1 LKRDMDLIRELMLAI
16 ESGKHEFTQSEGLE
30 GTDAE
35 PEVIFYHLRLLN
47 QAGYLAF
54 PSETVGGAS
63 FEVQGLTWEGHE
75 FIDTIR
81 DPEVWKR
88 TKGAMAK
95 AGGWTVGL
103 IKDLG
108 TAYLKHIIKEKA
120 GIDLG

>member
-1 LKRDMDLIRELMLAI
+1 MDLIRELLLAI
-16 ESGKHEFTQSEGLE
+16 ENGKQEFTQADRLE
-30 GTDAE
+30 NNEAE
-35 PEVIFYHLRLLN
+35 PAAIFYHLRLLN
-47 QAGYLAF
+47 QAGYLAY
-54 PSETVGGAS
+54 PWEDVGGTS
-63 FEVQGLTWEGHE
+63 YGVQGLTWEGHE

-88 TKGAMAK
+88 TKGAATK

-108 TAYLKHIIKEKA
+108 TAYLKHVIKERA